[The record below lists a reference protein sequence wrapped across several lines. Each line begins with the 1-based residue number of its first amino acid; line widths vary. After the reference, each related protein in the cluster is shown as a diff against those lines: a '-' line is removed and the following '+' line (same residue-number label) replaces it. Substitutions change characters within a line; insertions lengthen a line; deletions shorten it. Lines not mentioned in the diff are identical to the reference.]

1 MYSNEIMEEFYNPQN
16 YGVIKGAS
24 GVGKVTSEIG
34 SEIIKI
40 FIKVEDERIVD
51 AQFQTF
57 GGVVAIAL
65 TSFATRLMI
74 GKSLRQVRNITSNSL
89 IEMSGNDIPENKMYI
104 VQLVLNAIYGSV
116 DSYFNKSAKN
126 DD

>member
-1 MYSNEIMEEFYNPQN
+1 MYSNVIMEEFYNPQN

-24 GVGKVTSEIG
+24 GVGKVTCDVG

-40 FIKVEDERIVD
+40 FIKVENEKIVD

-57 GGVVAIAL
+57 GGVVAIAC
-65 TSFATRLMI
+65 TSIATRLML
-74 GKSLRQVRNITSNSL
+74 GKTLKDIHKITANSIL
-89 IEMSGNDIPENKMYI
+89 EITGEIPENKMYI
-104 VQLVLNAIYGSV
+104 VQAVISAIYASI
-116 DSYFNKSAKN
+116 DSYYNKSAK

>member
-1 MYSNEIMEEFYNPQN
+1 MYSNKIMEEFYNPQN

-24 GVGKVTSEIG
+24 GVGKVTSDVG

-40 FIKVEDERIVD
+40 FIKVEDDKIID

-57 GGVVAIAL
+57 GGVVAIAC
-65 TSFATRLMI
+65 SSIATTLMI
-74 GKSLRQVRNITSNSL
+74 GKTLRQVRNITTNTIL
-89 IEMSGNDIPENKMYI
+89 EIVGEVPENKMYI
-104 VQLVLNAIYGSV
+104 LQAVVSAIYASV
-116 DSYFNKSAKN
+116 DSYFNKLAKN

>member
-1 MYSNEIMEEFYNPQN
+1 MYSNVIMEEFYNPQN

-24 GVGKVTSEIG
+24 GVGKVVTSAIG

-40 FIKVEDERIVD
+40 FIKVENETIVD

-57 GGVVAIAL
+57 GGVVAIAA
-65 TSFATRLMI
+65 SSIATRLMI
-74 GKSLRQVRNITSNSL
+74 GKSLKQIRNITTASIL
-89 IEMSGNDIPENKMYI
+89 EITGEIPENKMYI
-104 VQLVLNAIYGSV
+104 IQAVVSAVHASV
-116 DSYFNKSAKN
+116 DSYFNKSAK

>member
-1 MYSNEIMEEFYNPQN
+1 MYSNVIMEEFYNPQN

-40 FIKVEDERIVD
+40 FIKVENEKIVD

-74 GKSLRQVRNITSNSL
+74 GKSLKEIRNITASML
-89 IEMSGNDIPENKMYI
+89 LETAGGEIPETKMYI
-104 VQLVLNAIYGSV
+104 VQLVVNAVHASV
-116 DSYFNKSAKN
+116 DSYFNKSAKE
-126 DD
+126 D

>member
-1 MYSNEIMEEFYNPQN
+1 MYSNVIMEEFYNPQN

-40 FIKVEDERIVD
+40 FIKVEKEKIVD

-74 GKSLRQVRNITSNSL
+74 GKSLKEIRNITASML
-89 IEMSGNDIPENKMYI
+89 LETAGGEIPENKMYI
-104 VQLVLNAIYGSV
+104 VQLVVNAVHASV
-116 DSYFNKSAKN
+116 DSYFNKSSKE
-126 DD
+126 D

>member
-1 MYSNEIMEEFYNPQN
+1 MYSNKIMEEFYNPQN

-24 GVGKVTSEIG
+24 GVGKVTSDVG

-40 FIKVEDERIVD
+40 FIKVEKDKIVD

-57 GGVVAIAL
+57 GGVVAIAC
-65 TSFATRLMI
+65 SSIATTLMI
-74 GKSLRQVRNITSNSL
+74 GKSLKEIRTITANTIL
-89 IEMSGNDIPENKMYI
+89 EIVGEVPENKMYI
-104 VQLVLNAIYGSV
+104 VQAVVSAIYGSV

>member
-1 MYSNEIMEEFYNPQN
+1 MYSSRIMEEFYNPQN

-24 GVGKVTSEIG
+24 GVGKVTSDVG

-40 FIKVEDERIVD
+40 FIKVEDDRIAD

-57 GGVVAIAL
+57 GGVVAIAC
-65 TSFATRLMI
+65 SSIATTLMI
-74 GKSLRQVRNITSNSL
+74 GKTLRQLRNITANTIL
-89 IEMSGNDIPENKMYI
+89 DVVGEVPETKMYI
-104 VQLVLNAIYGSV
+104 IQAVVSAIYASV
-116 DSYFNKSAKN
+116 DSYYNKSAKN

>member
-1 MYSNEIMEEFYNPQN
+1 MYSNVIMEEFYNPQN

-24 GVGKVTSEIG
+24 GVGKVTSAIG

-40 FIKVEDERIVD
+40 FIKVENEKIVD

-57 GGVVAIAL
+57 GGVVAIAA
-65 TSFATRLMI
+65 TSIATRLMI
-74 GKSLRQVRNITSNSL
+74 GKSLKEVRNITAASL
-89 IEMSGNDIPENKMYI
+89 LEITGEIPENKMYI
-104 VQLVLNAIYGSV
+104 IQAVVSAVHASV
-116 DSYFNKSAKN
+116 DSYFNKSAK

>member
-1 MYSNEIMEEFYNPQN
+1 MYSNVIMEEFYNPQN

-24 GVGKVTSEIG
+24 GVGKVTSDVG

-40 FIKVEDERIVD
+40 FIKVEDEKIVD

-65 TSFATRLMI
+65 SSFATKLMI
-74 GKSLRQVRNITSNSL
+74 GKTLKQVRSITAASL
-89 IEMSGNDIPENKMYI
+89 LEVAGEVPENKMYV
-104 VQLVLNAIYGSV
+104 VQAVVSSIHASV
-116 DSYFNKSAKN
+116 DSFYNKSAKN

>member
-1 MYSNEIMEEFYNPQN
+1 MYSNVIMEEFYNPQN

-24 GVGKVTSEIG
+24 GVGKVTSDVG

-40 FIKVEDERIVD
+40 FIKVENDKIVD

-57 GGVVAIAL
+57 GGVVAIAV
-65 TSFATRLMI
+65 TSIATRLMI
-74 GKSLRQVRNITSNSL
+74 GKTIKDIHKITANTIL
-89 IEMSGNDIPENKMYI
+89 EITGEIPESKMYI
-104 VQLVLNAIYGSV
+104 VQAVVSAVYASV
-116 DSYFNKSAKN
+116 DSYYNKSAKN

>member
-1 MYSNEIMEEFYNPQN
+1 MYSNVIMEEFYNPQN

-24 GVGKVTSEIG
+24 GVGKVTSDIG

-40 FIKVEDERIVD
+40 FIKVEDEKIVD

-65 TSFATRLMI
+65 SSIATRLMI
-74 GKSLRQVRNITSNSL
+74 GKSLKQIRNITSASIL
-89 IEMSGNDIPENKMYI
+89 EIAGEVPENKMYV
-104 VQLVLNAIYGSV
+104 VQAVVSAVHASV
-116 DSYFNKSAKN
+116 DSFYNKSAKN

>member
-1 MYSNEIMEEFYNPQN
+1 MYSNVIMEEFYNPQN

-24 GVGKVTSEIG
+24 GVGKVTSDIG

-40 FIKVEDERIVD
+40 FIKVEDEKIVD

-57 GGVVAIAL
+57 GGVVAISL
-65 TSFATRLMI
+65 SSFATKLI
-74 GKSLRQVRNITSNSL
+74 LGKTLKQIRNVTVASLL
-89 IEMSGNDIPENKMYI
+89 ELSGEIPESKMY
-104 VQLVLNAIYGSV
+104 VAQAVVSAIHASV
-116 DSYFNKSAKN
+116 DSYYNKSAKK